1 NGNEKLFLSGDNYSF
16 FLKRYEK
23 YMDEFLD
30 TFCYCLMPNHFHLL
44 VRVKS
49 FDQIKLTHRS
59 GLENLTGVSEME
71 KDMLIAKL
79 ISQQFSNFFN
89 SYSKAFNKQQNRR
102 GSLFMRAFKR
112 IKVDGEDYF
121 RRLVHYIH
129 YNPLKAGLS
138 KDFCWPYS

>member
-1 NGNEKLFLSGDNYSF
+1 MNSNIQELLPNGIYHVYNRANGNEKLFLSGDNYSF

-71 KDMLIAKL
+71 KWKKIFL
-79 ISQQFSNFFN
+79 
-89 SYSKAFNKQQNRR
+89 
-102 GSLFMRAFKR
+102 SLK
-112 IKVDGEDYF
+112 
-121 RRLVHYIH
+121 
-129 YNPLKAGLS
+129 
-138 KDFCWPYS
+138 